1 VGGSSRGRIAVTPRS
16 LSKDGHPALDRITE
30 AGYEVVFPSPGAT
43 PTFDEQL
50 AVIPSCVGYLAGV
63 EPVTAELLQACP
75 DLRVISRNGV
85 GIDSV
90 DLATAERC
98 GIAVVNAPSANSQ
111 GVAELTIALML
122 ASVRAIAWSDAG
134 LKAGEWRR
142 RQGFE
147 IAGRTLGLVGCG
159 NIGRRVA
166 RMAIGLGMSVVGV
179 DSYLHPELLD
189 AAGFSFTDMDRLLFV
204 ADVVSLH
211 CPPADRAVIGAPE
224 LAVMRP
230 HAHLINTARA
240 GLVDD
245 SAVLAALDEGRLAGF
260 ATDVFGEEPPP
271 RTPVIEHP
279 RVTVTPHV
287 GGYTLES
294 VDRATTDAVVNLLG
308 VLEGQ

>member
-1 VGGSSRGRIAVTPRS
+1 VAVTPRS
-16 LSKDGHPALDRITE
+16 LSKDGHPSLERITQ

-43 PTFDEQL
+43 PTLEEQL
-50 AVIPSCVGYLAGV
+50 AVVPTCVGYLAGV
-63 EPVTAELLQACP
+63 EPVTAELLLACP

-85 GIDSV
+85 GVDSIDLV
-90 DLATAERC
+90 TAERC
-98 GIAVVNAPSANSQ
+98 GVAVVNAPSANSQ
-111 GVAELTIALML
+111 GVAELTITLML
-122 ASVRAIAWSDAG
+122 ASVRAVAWSDTG

-166 RMAIGLGMSVVGV
+166 GMAIGLGMTVVGV
-179 DSYLHPELLD
+179 DSYRHPDLLD
-189 AAGFSFTDMDRLLFV
+189 LAGFTFTDMEHLLSA

-211 CPPADRAVIGAPE
+211 CPPADRPVIGAPE
-224 LAVMRP
+224 LRGMRA
-230 HAHLINTARA
+230 HVHLINTARA

-245 SAVLAALDEGRLAGF
+245 GAVLAALDDGHLAGF
-260 ATDVFGEEPPP
+260 ATDVFTEEPPP
-271 RTPVIEHP
+271 RTSLIEHP

-287 GGYTLES
+287 GGYTRES